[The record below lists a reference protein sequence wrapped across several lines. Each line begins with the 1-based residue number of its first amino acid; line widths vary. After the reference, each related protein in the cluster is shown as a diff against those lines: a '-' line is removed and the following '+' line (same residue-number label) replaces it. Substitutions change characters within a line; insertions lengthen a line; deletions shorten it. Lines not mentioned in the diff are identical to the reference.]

1 MTALKKPMVRL
12 VTVVLL
18 AMLILPVNAAHAS
31 LGFESTE
38 FSIYSA
44 PPEGSEPGSV
54 GPPELQA
61 GSHPYDVRFSFTF
74 NQITNS
80 EGELVPDEA
89 AKDLEVKLPPGFI
102 GNPFA
107 VPQCPQE
114 EFEGGELFFQGC
126 PQGTQIGTMRLV
138 TTLGSL
144 TLPVLNLKPP
154 PDAVAQFG
162 VFVIFSPIVMNASVR
177 SDEDYG
183 LKLTLHNLPQFLP
196 VVGASFDLWGVPAD
210 SRHDTLRGKCLNL
223 EGESTGEC
231 PAGVPRRPFLT
242 LPARCGEAPVARFRM
257 DSWEKPGTFV
267 SDEASPLDSEGHA
280 LALDGCDA
288 LDFSPQIRIR
298 TESRSADAPSA
309 VGFDLRLPQNEN
321 PDGLGE
327 AEPRNVILDL
337 PSGLSLNPA
346 AGDGL
351 GSCSLQQIALG
362 SLAKPDCPDSSHIG
376 SLTLA
381 SPVVAEPLQGS
392 IYLATPRANP
402 FGTMFAVYLVAEENG
417 VLVKIPG
424 RIDADPDDGR
434 LSVRLEDLPQLP
446 FSDFSL
452 QFEGGPRAP
461 LALPAQCGAFTA
473 RARLSPYSSAAGAEP
488 LALPSSF
495 SIDGNCGGNF
505 SPEFLSGATNSSA
518 GHSADLVLRLA
529 RREGEAEISRFSV
542 NLPQGLL
549 PLLGDVH
556 RCPDPFARQGNCLP
570 VSRIG
575 SMDIAAGAGP
585 HPFHFS
591 GAVFLTG
598 PYKGAPFG
606 LAIVVPAVTGPFD
619 LGPVVVRASVL
630 VDPRTAR
637 LTISS
642 DPFPRV
648 LGGIPLR
655 LQSLELTTNDRP
667 RLFTTPTSCGK
678 QEITGSAVNETGT
691 SALLSAP
698 FFVGDCGD
706 LRFSPRVSASTEG
719 RASRL
724 GGIALRLA
732 IRNGRGRQANLRSV
746 AIGFPP
752 QLSPRLSAIQGA
764 CPAATFAASAELCP
778 PTSAIGTASVQ
789 SPIFNA
795 PFEGSAYLVSRG
807 KQALPRIVLIMN
819 AEGTTLELFGSLS
832 LSKRGTLSTIFNA
845 LPDAPISSFVLT
857 LPKGPH
863 SALGAS
869 FLQGAGGPLCGRK
882 IRMTL
887 KPIIGYNNARAQ
899 RAARVRC
906 NGV

>member
-1 MTALKKPMVRL
+1 ML
-12 VTVVLL
+12 V
-18 AMLILPVNAAHAS
+18 LPLSVAHAS

-61 GSHPYDVRFSFTF
+61 GSHPYDVRFSFAF
-74 NQITNS
+74 NRIMNP
-80 EGELVPDEA
+80 EGELAPDEA
-89 AKDLEVKLPPGFI
+89 VKDLEVDLPPGLI
-102 GNPFA
+102 GNPLA

-114 EFEGGELFFQGC
+114 EFEGGELFSQGC
-126 PQGTQIGTMRLV
+126 PQGTQIGTMGLV
-138 TTLGSL
+138 TTLGAL
-144 TLPVLNLKPP
+144 TLPVLNLKAP

-162 VFVIFSPIVMNASVR
+162 AFALFTPIVVSASVR
-177 SDEDYG
+177 SDEDYS

-196 VVGASFDLWGVPAD
+196 VVGGFIDLWGVPAD
-210 SRHDTLRGKCLNL
+210 RKHDTLRGKCLNL

-231 PAGVPRRPFLT
+231 PAGVPRLPFLT
-242 LPARCGEAPVARFRM
+242 LPARCGEAPIAKFRM
-257 DSWEKPGTFV
+257 DSWEKPETFV

-280 LALDGCDA
+280 LALDGCNA
-288 LDFSPQIRIR
+288 LDFSPQVDIR
-298 TESRSADAPSA
+298 TESRAADAPSA
-309 VGFDLRLPQNEN
+309 VGIDLRLPQSEN

-327 AEPRNVILDL
+327 ADPRNVTLDL

-351 GSCSLQQIALG
+351 GSCSPQQIALR

-376 SLTLA
+376 SLRLA
-381 SPVVAEPLQGS
+381 SPVVADPLQGS
-392 IYLATPRANP
+392 IYLATPQANP
-402 FGTMFAVYLVAEENG
+402 FGTMFAVYLVAEGNG

-424 RIDADPDDGR
+424 RIDADPDDGQ
-434 LSVRLEDLPQLP
+434 LSVHLEDLPQLP

-452 QFEGGPRAP
+452 QFDGGPRAP
-461 LALPAQCGAFTA
+461 LALPAQCGTFTA
-473 RARLSPYSSAAGAEP
+473 RARLSPYSSPVGAEP

-505 SPEFLSGATNSSA
+505 SPEFLSGATNPSA
-518 GHSADLVLRLA
+518 GHNTDLVLRLS

-549 PLLGDVH
+549 PLLGDVR
-556 RCPDPFARQGNCLP
+556 RCPEPLAQQGNCLP
-570 VSRIG
+570 ASRIG
-575 SMDIAAGAGP
+575 SMDIAAGAGS

-598 PYKGAPFG
+598 PYKEAPFG

-619 LGPVVVRASVL
+619 LGRVVVRASVL

-637 LTISS
+637 LTISA

-655 LQSLELTTNDRP
+655 LQSLELTTNERP
-667 RLFTTPTSCGK
+667 GLFTTPTSCSK
-678 QEITGSAVNETGT
+678 QEVTGSAVNEAGG
-691 SALLSAP
+691 SASLSTP

-706 LRFSPRVSASTEG
+706 LRFSPRVSTSTEG
-719 RASRL
+719 RASRR
-724 GGIALRLA
+724 GGVALRLA

-764 CPAATFAASAELCP
+764 CPAATFAAGVELCP
-778 PTSAIGTASVQ
+778 PTSTIGTASIQ
-789 SPIFNA
+789 SPIFGA
-795 PFEGSAYLVSRG
+795 PFKGAAYLVSRG
-807 KQALPRIVLIMN
+807 KEALPRIVLIMN
-819 AEGTTLELFGSLS
+819 AEGTTLELVGSLS
-832 LSKRGTLSTIFNA
+832 LSKKGTLSATFDD
-845 LPDAPISSFVLT
+845 LPDAPISRFVLT

-863 SALGAS
+863 SALGAN
-869 FLQGAGGPLCGRK
+869 FLRGAGAPLCGRG

-887 KPIIGYNNARAQ
+887 RLSGYNGAQAR
-899 RAARVRC
+899 RVARMRC
-906 NGV
+906 SGV